1 MLVPKMYE
9 ASSPEQIRAVVS
21 GYPLALLLTNGTQ
34 VPFATN
40 LPVVTADDAGG
51 DDLVGRTL
59 FGHMNRTNTHW
70 PALADGMSGK
80 LVFNGPGAYISP
92 VAYETSPAAPTWDFV
107 TVHLYGRI
115 RPLPAG
121 EDTLAV
127 VRRTAALLEGEFGRG
142 WDQSD
147 SVDYFRSIVA
157 GVGAFEFHVDKAEA
171 MFKLSQEKSP
181 EIQQR
186 LIDGFADR
194 AGSHRALGCT
204 MRDFGL
210 GTTEGV

>member
-1 MLVPKMYE
+1 MLVPKLYE
-9 ASSPEQIRAVVS
+9 PSSQEQIRAVVS
-21 GYPLALLLTNGTQ
+21 GYPLALLVTNGPQ

-40 LPVVTADDAGG
+40 LPVVTADDSNDA
-51 DDLVGRTL
+51 DLVGRTL
-59 FGHMNRTNTHW
+59 FGHMNRTNAHW
-70 PALADGMSGK
+70 SALTDGMAGK
-80 LVFNGPGAYISP
+80 LVFNGPGAYVSP

-115 RPLPAG
+115 QPLPAG

-127 VRRTAALLEGEFGRG
+127 VRRTAAMLEDEFGRG
-142 WDQSD
+142 WDQTD
-147 SVDYFRSIVA
+147 SVEYFRSIVA
-157 GVGAFEFHVDKAEA
+157 GVGAFEFVVAKAEA

-186 LIDGFADR
+186 LIDRFADR
-194 AGSHRALGCT
+194 AGPHRALGCT

-210 GTTEGV
+210 GTAENN